1 MFKRTNAKGLEWP
14 LEWRD
19 EELLQALADVGFDTV
34 RACITACDPL
44 RRFGFSAACGLMGEN
59 VTDSA
64 VCV

>member
-34 RACITACDPL
+34 RACIT
-44 RRFGFSAACGLMGEN
+44 
-59 VTDSA
+59 V
-64 VCV
+64 VCVRFPPTFWVFSCLRSNGSLCNPCL